1 MTGISLKKT
10 VAALLMLFGVV
21 ALTRCGK
28 GSPDAAVQPFRGV
41 YYWQTTYKTDSSER
55 EFLVEN
61 GVNKMYLRFFDIDA
75 NPDTMSEEKC
85 VPVATIDFADT
96 FPQGVEIVPTV
107 FITPQAIVHYRD
119 FAKLLARR
127 LYAMCDSYHIAP
139 NEVQFDCDWTGTTRD
154 SFFAF
159 LEEIRVSLVYYFEE
173 IRISS
178 TIRLHQLQ
186 QPPPP
191 VDEGVLMCYN
201 TGNFRNFASK
211 NSILDV
217 SDVEPYMK
225 YLKNYSLPLSFALP
239 LYSWNV
245 EFDKNKN
252 FMRLSNV
259 QYDFSDTAAFVAQGN
274 NTYLYKRDGEPDIYI
289 RYESVS
295 AATIAKVKS
304 LLRKNRG
311 HNSNIILYHLDSQ
324 QIKKYSKDEIA
335 DFYR

>member
-10 VAALLMLFGVV
+10 VAALLMLFGVI
-21 ALTRCGK
+21 AFTRCGN
-28 GSPDAAVQPFRGV
+28 GSPDASVQPFRGV
-41 YYWQTTYKTDSSER
+41 YFWQTTYKTDSAER

-61 GVNKMYLRFFDIDA
+61 GVNKMYLRFFDVDA
-75 NPDTMSEEKC
+75 NPDTLSLDKC
-85 VPVATIDFADT
+85 LPVATIDFADT
-96 FPQGVEIVPTV
+96 LPRGVEIVPTV
-107 FITPQAIVHYRD
+107 FITPKAIVHHRD
-119 FAKLLARR
+119 FGKNLARR
-127 LYAMCDSYHIAP
+127 IYAICDLNHISPA
-139 NEVQFDCDWTGTTRD
+139 EVQFDCDWTPSTRD
-154 SFFAF
+154 SYFDF
-159 LEEIRVSLVYYFEE
+159 LKEIRTSLESYFEG

-186 QPPPP
+186 QPVPP

-201 TGNFRNFASK
+201 TGNFKDFATK

-217 SDVEPYMK
+217 SDVELYCK

-245 EFDKNKN
+245 EFDHNKK
-252 FMRLSNV
+252 FLRLSNCE
-259 QYDFSDTAAFVAQGN
+259 YDFSDTAAFVAVGN
-274 NTYLYKRDGEPDIYI
+274 NTYLYKHDGEPDIYI

-304 LLRKNRG
+304 LLRKHRG
-311 HNSNIILYHLDSQ
+311 YDSNIILYHLDLQ

>member
-1 MTGISLKKT
+1 MLVKTLKKT
-10 VAALLMLFGVV
+10 VATLFMLFGAIV
-21 ALTRCGK
+21 ATSCG
-28 GSPDAAVQPFRGV
+28 GSPDSGIEPFNGV
-41 YYWQTTYKTDSSER
+41 YYWRTTFKLDSAER
-55 EFLVEN
+55 AFLSEN
-61 GVNKMYLRFFDIDA
+61 GVNKMYVRFFDVDL
-75 NPDTMSEEKC
+75 NPDTMSVEKC

-139 NEVQFDCDWTGTTRD
+139 NEVQFDCDWTGITRD

-201 TGNFRNFASK
+201 TGNFRDFRTK
-211 NSILDV
+211 NSILDPD
-217 SDVEPYMK
+217 DVEPYMK
-225 YLKNYSLPLSFALP
+225 YLKSYDLPLSFALP
-239 LYSWNV
+239 VYSWNV
-245 EFDKNKN
+245 EFDRHKN
-252 FMRLSNV
+252 FLRLDNG
-259 QYDFSDTAAFVAQGN
+259 QYDFSDTNTFKPLGN
-274 NTYLYKRDGEPDIYI
+274 NTYLRKQEGEPDIYI
-289 RYESVS
+289 RYESV
-295 AATIAKVKS
+295 AASTILEVKEM
-304 LLRKNRG
+304 LRKNRG

-335 DFYR
+335 DFYH

>member
-1 MTGISLKKT
+1 
-10 VAALLMLFGVV
+10 
-21 ALTRCGK
+21 
-28 GSPDAAVQPFRGV
+28 
-41 YYWQTTYKTDSSER
+41 
-55 EFLVEN
+55 
-61 GVNKMYLRFFDIDA
+61 MYLRFFDVDA
-75 NPDTMSEEKC
+75 NPDTLSLDKC
-85 VPVATIDFADT
+85 LPVATIDFADT
-96 FPQGVEIVPTV
+96 LPKDVEIVPTV
-107 FITPQAIVHYRD
+107 FITPKAIVHHRD
-119 FAKLLARR
+119 FGKNLARR
-127 LYAMCDSYHIAP
+127 IHAICDYNHISPA
-139 NEVQFDCDWTGTTRD
+139 EVQFDCDWTPSTRD
-154 SFFAF
+154 SYYDF
-159 LEEIRVSLVYYFEE
+159 LKEIRTSLESYFEG

-178 TIRLHQLQ
+178 TIRMHQLQ
-186 QPPPP
+186 QTVPP

-201 TGNFRNFASK
+201 TGSFKDFASK

-245 EFDKNKN
+245 EFDQNKK
-252 FMRLSNV
+252 FLRLSNCR
-259 QYDFSDTAAFVAQGN
+259 YDFSDTAAFVAQSN

-311 HNSNIILYHLDSQ
+311 YDSNIILYHLDSQ